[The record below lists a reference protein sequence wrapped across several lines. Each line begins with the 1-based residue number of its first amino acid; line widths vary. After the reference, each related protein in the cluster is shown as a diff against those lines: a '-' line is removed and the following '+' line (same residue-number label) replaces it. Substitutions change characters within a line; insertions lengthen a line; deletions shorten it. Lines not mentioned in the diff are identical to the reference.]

1 MSKKYLDN
9 VRINPNSGEQ
19 EFYFPMELKDPADK
33 EYARLSGLEIGMAR
47 LGFRKFEAIF
57 IPCLEKSVD
66 AHGNEVFL
74 KTPSD
79 VQRRIYKALCKDELD
94 EQEDVKQDGRC
105 NISDG
110 HGGTKRCPLRIP
122 NPAYVAGGNE
132 PKTLPVRCQ
141 GCKFEPF
148 KQAHTFIAVS
158 CLDSENEKGEMTA
171 YEIPSPKNYYA
182 ADRYEEIR
190 EQFLAFVK
198 GRNAKLLPLAERL
211 TDELTK
217 SEASKELGLATSTV
231 GSRTDKLK
239 ELVLEFLDTI
249 IIP

>member
-1 MSKKYLDN
+1 MAKKYLDN
-9 VRINPNSGEQ
+9 VRINPSTGER

-33 EYARLSGLEIGMAR
+33 EYAGLSGLEIGMAR

-94 EQEDVKQDGRC
+94 EQEDIKQDGRC
-105 NISDG
+105 NIPDG
-110 HGGTKRCPLRIP
+110 RGGTKRCPLRIP
-122 NPAYVAGGNE
+122 NPTFAPGGDA

-141 GCKFEPF
+141 GCKYEPF
-148 KQAHTFIAVS
+148 KQAHTVVEMS
-158 CLDSENEKGEMTA
+158 CLDSENDDGEVTTSEVPA
-171 YEIPSPKNYYA
+171 PKSYYA
-182 ADRYEEIR
+182 ADRYEELR

-198 GRNAKLLPLAERL
+198 ERKPKLLPLAEML

-217 SEASKELGLATSTV
+217 SEASRELGDAWGTV
-231 GSRTDKLK
+231 TSRTDKLK
-239 ELVLEFLDTI
+239 ELLTEFLENI
-249 IIP
+249 ISL